1 MTAAT
6 TRRPVVDRF
15 TPLYPASAMRL
26 PVIPSLPMP
35 RLPAPPPDV
44 RNLSPHY
51 RDHYGPHI
59 LREYPAGDS
68 GGRIAVIDK
77 AFPHSVY
84 DLMLLAT
91 IGDDR
96 TIASSVSDVPE
107 AMLRTLLTFC
117 GQFVRYV
124 HARSTQRRF
133 ALDGAQLMIGTNYD
147 PATVDRDNG
156 QWWDKRMHW
165 HLNCWPA
172 TVYRDASIMPLG
184 EVNDLNRRRALVD
197 PIAYLAAQ
205 IMHDAFRTQPLPAGC
220 RLVGEADMP
229 CDGGPVGFKITVPG
243 WDFLHNAACARLL
256 VHLHDVAA
264 GAYAQLRQ
272 CFTGSLAASP
282 PWTRPGLLPPG
293 QVAANLD
300 DLAWL
305 SEPSRRGLVVLRSLL
320 RDVTAGEMDLMRADM
335 TLANRCLTLAGLDYH
350 LGFWSPPQP
359 DSSRGHPPV
368 YLVMQFKLL
377 SAIGSS
383 PAIAGGVASIL
394 DRFHGP
400 TMSAQQ
406 THLRRQFQD
415 RFLALLDCHTP
426 QAAP

>member
-1 MTAAT
+1 MTAAPAH
-6 TRRPVVDRF
+6 RPITDRF
-15 TPLYPASAMRL
+15 APLYPAAAMRL
-26 PVIPSLPMP
+26 PVIPRLPMP

-44 RNLSPHY
+44 RNLSAHY
-51 RDHYGPHI
+51 RDHYGPRV
-59 LREYPAGDS
+59 LREYPSGDG

-91 IGDDR
+91 IGDDT
-96 TIASSVSDVPE
+96 TIASSVADVPE
-107 AMLRTLLTFC
+107 PLLRTLLTFC

-124 HARSTQRRF
+124 HARATRRRF

-172 TVYRDASIMPLG
+172 TAYRDSPIVALG
-184 EVNDLNRRRALVD
+184 EVTDLHRRRALVD

-205 IMHDAFRTQPLPAGC
+205 IMRDALQTTPLPAGC
-220 RLVGEADMP
+220 RLAGEADLP
-229 CDGGPVGFKITVPG
+229 RDGGPVGLKVAVPG
-243 WDFLHNAACARLL
+243 WDFLHQAACARLL

-272 CFTGSLAASP
+272 CFTGSPAAGEAL
-282 PWTRPGLLPPG
+282 PWSRPGLLPPG

-305 SEPSRRGLVVLRSLL
+305 CESSRRGLLVLRSLL
-320 RDVTAGEMDLMRADM
+320 RDVTPGEMTLMRADM
-335 TLANRCLTLAGLDYH
+335 DLANRCLTLAGLDYH

-359 DSSRGHPPV
+359 DRSPGRQPV

-400 TMSAQQ
+400 AMSAQQ
-406 THLRRQFQD
+406 TRLRRQFQD
-415 RFLALLDCHTP
+415 RFLTLLDP
-426 QAAP
+426 SQAAP